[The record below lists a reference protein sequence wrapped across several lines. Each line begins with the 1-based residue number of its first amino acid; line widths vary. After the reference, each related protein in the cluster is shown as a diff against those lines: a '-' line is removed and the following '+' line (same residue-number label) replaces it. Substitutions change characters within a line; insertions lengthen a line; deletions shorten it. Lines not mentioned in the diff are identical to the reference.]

1 MESTNVFMTKSFWLP
16 VISTGITWIATKI
29 QPWFELAADDQ
40 MAVTVGV
47 MAVVLLGALSQYVG
61 LSTDTKPVTPRAGST
76 FYETDTGS
84 PEVQVALLTERMR
97 SITSLLIGS
106 AHTVFM

>member
-47 MAVVLLGALSQYVG
+47 MAVVIALVRR
-61 LSTDTKPVTPRAGST
+61 VTSRPAT
-76 FYETDTGS
+76 FFGGE
-84 PEVQVALLTERMR
+84 
-97 SITSLLIGS
+97 
-106 AHTVFM
+106 